1 MASECDVTSS
11 ERYRSKFGNLPGI
24 FMYKNM
30 SSRADLFGIPDN
42 EDLNNIQGYHDK
54 Q

>member
-1 MASECDVTSS
+1 
-11 ERYRSKFGNLPGI
+11 
-24 FMYKNM
+24 MYKNM

-42 EDLNNIQGYHDK
+42 EDLNNIQVYHDK